1 MGIDGIGKPP
11 GSNIPSAP
19 PISGAG
25 SAPGTEPFKVERGAG
40 ASATTGTA
48 GASGASA
55 TAGASGAKA
64 SEALGGLQ
72 RGEISLDQY
81 LDTRVNEATSHLAGK
96 LSPDQL
102 EFVKHS
108 LREQMATD
116 PVLVEL
122 VQRTTG
128 SVPTT
133 ELR

>member
-11 GSNIPSAP
+11 G
-19 PISGAG
+19 AG
-25 SAPGTEPFKVERGAG
+25 IGGIGSTTGKDGVRAAEPFKVDPSA
-40 ASATTGTA
+40 ASAA
-48 GASGASA
+48 GGKVSPALAS
-55 TAGASGAKA
+55 
-64 SEALGGLQ
+64 LQ
-72 RGEISLDQY
+72 RGELSLDQY
-81 LDTRVNEATSHLAGK
+81 LDGRISDATSHLVGK

-102 EFVKHS
+102 EFVKQS

-128 SVPTT
+128 SVPSS